1 MVWEEGG
8 VDGASVWLCCCRSL
22 VLQLGLII
30 SIAVVACILYC
41 GPRSCAICSSFVAPP
56 RSLYPYRKSVPHIL
70 ALSAAITSPL
80 LPLHNQIAKP
90 TRQSIRLRRHRRIFP
105 PLLFNFRRTDAPR
118 LLVDFVHDCGDV
130 GAAAPP
136 GGFLWEGV
144 LVQWEWG
151 REMAKEGSTAGGAG
165 SWFAHF

>member
-1 MVWEEGG
+1 M
-8 VDGASVWLCCCRSL
+8 
-22 VLQLGLII
+22 
-30 SIAVVACILYC
+30 VACILYC

-118 LLVDFVHDCGDV
+118 LLVDLIHDCGDV

-136 GGFLWEGV
+136 GGFLCEGV
-144 LVQWEWG
+144 LVGMGCGGAMGG
-151 REMAKEGSTAGGAG
+151 RDGGEGGSTAGGAG